1 MCHLLTFVCRE
12 KQAQVSTSL
21 SLIQL
26 STSSAPCEHSHMN
39 TGHTRTHS
47 QTHTEAVS
55 PLLCGGGPCRWT
67 RVSGCHPSLLQHTV
81 GTSCV
86 LCLSPCQ
93 MHAAPWRRRSPRPCP
108 VITSHSPQMH
118 PSPASVHQSQLPRVL
133 EGHLPLAPSCRP
145 VLAPSTQPA
154 SQYAVSCDPT
164 LGREPLPQAPAL
176 CLGVAHRALLHS
188 SLLINSYVNLLWSSH
203 CVGVSGLDPD

>member
-1 MCHLLTFVCRE
+1 MGTTGCPVPRRASSSIFTSRATRHGWSHWAHAVTSLFVSWKSSLQCSTPGWMCHLLTFVCRE

-21 SLIQL
+21 SLIPL

-67 RVSGCHPSLLQHTV
+67 RVSGCHPSLLQHIV
-81 GTSCV
+81 GTLCV

-93 MHAAPWRRRSPRPCP
+93 MHAAPWRQRSPRPCP
-108 VITSHSPQMH
+108 AITSHSPQMH
-118 PSPASVHQSQLPRVL
+118 PSPASVHQPQFPRVL
-133 EGHLPLAPSCRP
+133 EGHLPLAPRLQTSPGPCN
-145 VLAPSTQPA
+145 PA
-154 SQYAVSCDPT
+154 NFSICS
-164 LGREPLPQAPAL
+164 EP
-176 CLGVAHRALLHS
+176 
-188 SLLINSYVNLLWSSH
+188 
-203 CVGVSGLDPD
+203 